1 MSEYEGCNL
10 VAIIIETVRITLI
23 IFTILRLISPLTSYL
38 T

>member
-1 MSEYEGCNL
+1 MSDYKGRNL

-23 IFTILRLISPLTSYL
+23 MYIIVRLISTLTSYL